1 MKSIINNY
9 SVWLALVLVL
19 LIANSSASTA
29 SADENTGHMGILLS
43 YSLNCKLMSPSGELR
58 FDRRM
63 ALSGMNQE
71 TMFDDKDF
79 RDLYLISGKVGCDFM
94 SDIIENTPEFMLYF
108 EINLIY

>member
-1 MKSIINNY
+1 
-9 SVWLALVLVL
+9 V
-19 LIANSSASTA
+19 ASTA
-29 SADENTGHMGILLS
+29 NENTGHMGILLS
-43 YSLNCKLMSPSGELR
+43 YSLNCKLMSVGGELR

-94 SDIIENTPEFMLYF
+94 LDIIENNPEFMLYWK
-108 EINLIY
+108 NK